1 MQWSEF
7 QTRILALPPEQQR
20 QALELIPIAYQ
31 ELGQSQR
38 PRGPKWRDIA
48 RPNQLPPD
56 GDWLI
61 WLILAGRGFGK
72 TRSAAEWVI
81 EESKLSPRIAI
92 VAEDFAAGRDDCV
105 EGESGIKTLLG
116 SDLKWNRSIG
126 EMTFPSGAR
135 GKIYS
140 SEDPDS
146 LRGPNNYA
154 AWCDEICKFKNQR
167 AVWDM
172 LMFTLRKGR
181 SKCAITTTPRKQ
193 ALLKEI
199 MERPTTATVKG
210 RTYDNLANLSPAYIQ
225 NIIKPYEG
233 TELGR
238 QELEAEILDDVEGA
252 LWKRA
257 MIDAHRMNAP
267 EIMRRVVVG
276 IDPSATAGGDE
287 AGIVTAGT
295 QKVDNVDHY
304 FILRDSSKQG
314 SPLEWAKAALKAH
327 EEFKADAIVAEVNNG
342 GEMVGTTLQFANQ
355 QIGAFYR
362 YKSIHASRGKRTRAE
377 PVSALYEQG
386 RVHHVGVF
394 PALEDEMCSWT
405 EDEESPNRMD
415 ALVWAITELAGIGGD
430 SSAKADAAPVPVNL
444 GRAKW

>member
-1 MQWSEF
+1 MQVELPMPSDWQSLLPYLTPQEIA
-7 QTRILALPPEQQR
+7 RVDKILGLPSKP
-20 QALELIPIAYQ
+20 QA
-31 ELGQSQR
+31 
-38 PRGPKWRDIA
+38 WRDIA

-56 GDWLI
+56 GEWLI

-154 AWCDEICKFKNQR
+154 AWVDELCKFRKGR
-167 AVWDM
+167 ETWDM

-181 SKCAITTTPRKQ
+181 SRCVVSTTPKKQ
-193 ALLKEI
+193 PLLTEI
-199 MERPTTATVKG
+199 MGRPTTVTVRG
-210 RTYDNLANLSPAYIQ
+210 RTHDNLANLSPAYIQ

-257 MIDAHRMNAP
+257 MIDGHRRNAP
-267 EIMRRVVVG
+267 DLRRIVTG
-276 IDPSATAGGDE
+276 IDPSATKTGDE
-287 AGIVTAGT
+287 AGIISAGVA
-295 QKVDNVDHY
+295 KVDNVDHY
-304 FILRDSSKQG
+304 FVLRDSSRQA
-314 SPLEWAKAALKAH
+314 SPLEWATAGLLVYQELKA
-327 EEFKADAIVAEVNNG
+327 DTLLGEVNNG
-342 GEMVGTTLQFANQ
+342 GEMVKATLDFANQ
-355 QIGAFYR
+355 QIKVFYR

-377 PVSALYEQG
+377 PVAALYEQG

-430 SSAKADAAPVPVNL
+430 NSAKAHAAPVPVNL